1 MAKLLI
7 RSNGFNQQVIH
18 LKLGT
23 NHFGRSPQ
31 NDFQLEHPTISARH
45 CDVVLSAE
53 GVEVRDCDSTNGT
66 FINGRQIKSAL
77 LSAGQILNLGDVEL
91 LVEDTEVNI
100 AIPEVE
106 VQRPAPPVVLS
117 DGSLVCPRH
126 PQAHAT
132 HQCTHCH
139 EVLCDACV
147 HRLRRRGGKQLKL
160 CPFCSHACVPLGGEK
175 KKKKSFL
182 GFLQKTVKLPF
193 LRDPRRS

>member
-1 MAKLLI
+1 MARLVI
-7 RSNGFNQQVIH
+7 RTNGFNQQVIL

-23 NHFGRSPQ
+23 NHFGRGPQ
-31 NDFQLEHPTISARH
+31 NDFQLEHPTISVRH

-53 GVEVRDCDSTNGT
+53 GVEVRDCGSTNGT
-66 FINGRQIKSAL
+66 FIDGRQIKSAPL
-77 LSAGQILNLGDVEL
+77 QPGQILNLGDVEL
-91 LVEDTEVNI
+91 LVEDTDVNI
-100 AIPEVE
+100 LIPEVE
-106 VQRPAPPVVLS
+106 VTRPAPPVVLS

-147 HRLRRRGGKQLKL
+147 HRLRRRGGKLLKL

-182 GFLQKTVKLPF
+182 GFLQKTVKIPF
-193 LRDPRRS
+193 LRDPRRP